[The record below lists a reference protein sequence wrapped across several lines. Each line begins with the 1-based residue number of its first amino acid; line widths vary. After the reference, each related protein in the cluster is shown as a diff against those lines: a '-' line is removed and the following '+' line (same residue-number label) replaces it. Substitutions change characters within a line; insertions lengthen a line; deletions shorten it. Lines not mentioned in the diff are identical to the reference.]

1 MSEEKDPC
9 VSLNDLREL
18 VRRLRAPDGC
28 PWDRVQTLRNIGQ
41 YLLEECYEAL
51 EAMDAPDPEA
61 LREEL
66 GDLLF
71 QIVFVAAIAEEA
83 GRFTMED
90 VLRGIHEK
98 MVRRHPHVFERRGKA
113 IDVHSVRE
121 NWLRMKQQDRKR
133 GESIL
138 DGIPQA
144 LPALQRAYRM
154 GKRAGQVGLDWA
166 DRTSVFQ
173 KVQEEMAELGQA
185 AEQGEPRAIREELG
199 DVLFALAQ
207 LARHLG
213 QNPEEAL
220 QESNRK
226 FLARFRSLE
235 QKARREGRAMG
246 TLTPEEWDQWWN
258 AIKREGV

>member
-1 MSEEKDPC
+1 MSREKAHS

-28 PWDRVQTLRNIGQ
+28 PWDRAQTLRDIGQ

-51 EAMDAPDPEA
+51 EAMGAPDPEA

-71 QIVFVAAIAEEA
+71 QIVFVAAIAEEE

-98 MVRRHPHVFERRGKA
+98 MVKRHPHVFESRGKA

-133 GESIL
+133 GGSIL

-154 GKRAGQVGLDWA
+154 GKRAGQAGLDWP

-185 AEQGEPRAIREELG
+185 AEQGEPGAIREELG

-220 QESNRK
+220 QDSNRK

-235 QKARREGRAMG
+235 QKARREGRRMG

-258 AIKREGV
+258 AIKQEGV